1 MLSPNLGKSGKRK
14 KKKKSSAIDVLNF
27 VTNDKDKTK
36 RKKKTKE
43 EKIAEEMKKYKV
55 DDEGYIIDENGNR
68 VFDADGKPMRPE
80 DLVKSSDDD
89 GEGESSGA
97 SGDEDNEAKRF
108 SK

>member
-1 MLSPNLGKSGKRK
+1 
-14 KKKKSSAIDVLNF
+14 
-27 VTNDKDKTK
+27 
-36 RKKKTKE
+36 
-43 EKIAEEMKKYKV
+43 MKKYKV

-68 VFDADGKPMRPE
+68 VYDADGKPMRPE
-80 DLVKSSDDD
+80 DLVKSSDDDAD

>member
-1 MLSPNLGKSGKRK
+1 
-14 KKKKSSAIDVLNF
+14 
-27 VTNDKDKTK
+27 
-36 RKKKTKE
+36 
-43 EKIAEEMKKYKV
+43 MKKYKV

-68 VFDADGKPMRPE
+68 VYDADGKPMRPE
-80 DLVKSSDDD
+80 DLVKSSDDDGD